1 MEKQQNLLQ
10 SLLDTRDG
18 KMFVK
23 VEGVLDLYRNQNKVL
38 YSRELEA
45 SYQEFW
51 NKIVNKDV
59 PAAFE
64 KMQTMVKN
72 VELFTEKHWN
82 KISNIADQ

>member
-1 MEKQQNLLQ
+1 VEKQQNLLQ

-38 YSRELEA
+38 YNRELEA